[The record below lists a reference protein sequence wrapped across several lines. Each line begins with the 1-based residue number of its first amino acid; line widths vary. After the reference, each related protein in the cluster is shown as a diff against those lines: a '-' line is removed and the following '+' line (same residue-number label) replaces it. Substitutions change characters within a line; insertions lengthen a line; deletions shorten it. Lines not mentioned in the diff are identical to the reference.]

1 MARYILEESKI
12 HPAALQKINDSYR
25 SFLEGVIKTVE
36 TDKVV
41 VIGMAQ
47 NPNCKRACKI
57 LDRENITYTYLEYGN
72 YLKEWRKRNSIKMW
86 SGWKTF
92 PMVFVQGTLIGG
104 ADDLQALIKNG
115 DFNQLATA

>member
-1 MARYILEESKI
+1 MARYILDEAKI
-12 HPAALQKINDSYR
+12 HPAARQKINDSFR

-36 TDKVV
+36 TDNVV

-57 LDRENITYTYLEYGN
+57 LDRENTTYTYLEYGN

-104 ADDLQALIKNG
+104 ADDLQALIKSG
-115 DFNQLATA
+115 DFSQLATA